1 MADQDDMWG
10 KTGYLSPKDIQ
21 KWALQ
26 EITDSAKAH
35 ELRAKSATEIATAY
49 ALGELNPE
57 QAQER
62 LFQHDH
68 RWGEALPGTHAFPA
82 STDENI
88 LASIDKVRGKYVS
101 SCEEDASFQQRFGK
115 KEERGGPP
123 SR

>member
-1 MADQDDMWG
+1 MADEDDMWE
-10 KTGYLSPKDIQ
+10 KTGYLSPKEVQ
-21 KWALQ
+21 SWALQ
-26 EITDSAKAH
+26 EQRDSAKAH
-35 ELRAKSATEIATAY
+35 ELRVKSATEIATAY
-49 ALGELNPE
+49 AKGELTPE

-62 LFQHDH
+62 MFEHDH

-82 STDENI
+82 STDEHI

-101 SCEEDASFQQRFGK
+101 ARDLESGFRERFGK